1 MGKYQ
6 KYACSLGFLS
16 LLSIEKE
23 VCCSFLDHAKN
34 CSFTSLM
41 LRVAAYFEFEYKPN
55 LRKSRPEQ
63 HLGLSTKFSYEEPI
77 QFELG
82 KGHSH
87 VDVRTKFLVQ
97 SFIYNSNWRGA
108 PR

>member
-1 MGKYQ
+1 MEKRMTNGAKGKRVV
-6 KYACSLGFLS
+6 ANRVAADEMF
-16 LLSIEKE
+16 I
-23 VCCSFLDHAKN
+23 
-34 CSFTSLM
+34 
-41 LRVAAYFEFEYKPN
+41 RVAAYFEFEYKPN

-82 KGHSH
+82 WGTH
-87 VDVRTKFLVQ
+87 VSVRTKFLVQ
-97 SFIYNSNWRGA
+97 SFIYNSNWGGA